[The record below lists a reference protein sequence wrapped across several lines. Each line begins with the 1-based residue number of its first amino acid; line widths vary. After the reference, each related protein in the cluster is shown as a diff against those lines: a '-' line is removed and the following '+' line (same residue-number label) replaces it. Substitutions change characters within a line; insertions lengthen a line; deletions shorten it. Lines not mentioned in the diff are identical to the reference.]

1 VLSRQDKTSLKQ
13 LVLKSHVRLRLE
25 TNAGTEDVG
34 QGTTLLSEGV
44 DNRGS
49 VRHERGLEH
58 VRQDAE
64 NRVEALVLA
73 TLGLPGDAGHELGDE
88 DEIDDERGGEE
99 GVLAHVEE
107 GDGLVAA
114 HEDLGVVLVEGALV
128 VTNSGHVLDDDG
140 VVGVL
145 TLLVQDVV
153 GLDHVVDDVG
163 LGDLLGAE
171 LALGAQV
178 LAVVVTEMVVRS
190 DRGELDTGA
199 DQEVDE
205 GGLHLGL
212 AGFEVVT
219 ADERAVPLSKGNGTG
234 NEGVLGGA
242 VDEWHVVEDT
252 GNGEDGGRSNL
263 LVSVSDGLQQVVG
276 SVVDARDE
284 LSKALSVGSPHDNDL
299 VEVVGGLEVGN
310 VLADL
315 LDVLVA
321 GLGAGEE
328 VVGTV
333 LLVGGNEIRVVDGW
347 ERGDG
352 SHLLADHGLEG
363 GLKDSSTVHGISQVH
378 RADIPSANDEVV
390 GVDHGENVMEGDVDI
405 LGGLRIRAQ
414 LHGGGHGDGTVV
426 VSSTVALTCG
436 PGEVATVG
444 NDTSG
449 DGGTIVTTETD
460 QHHTGLGDGTLDLE
474 VVDGLL
480 GGSNVLASLILRD
493 RGGAVGVLGLDSLV
507 GVLDVWAVDREKVLD
522 GGSTVPACNTSAI
535 VSVWCHILVY

>member
-1 VLSRQDKTSLKQ
+1 MLKR
-13 LVLKSHVRLRLE
+13 HVRLRLE
-25 TNAGTEDVG
+25 TDTGTEDVG
-34 QGTTLLSEGV
+34 EGTTLLSEGV
-44 DNRGS
+44 DDRCAVG
-49 VRHERGLEH
+49 HERGLEH

-73 TLGLPGDAGHELGDE
+73 ALGLPRHARHELGDE
-88 DEIDDERGGEE
+88 DEVDDERGREE
-99 GVLAHVEE
+99 RVLAHVEE

-114 HEDLGVVLVEGALV
+114 HEDLGVVLVQGALV
-128 VTNSGHVLDDDG
+128 VAHGRHVLDHHR

-145 TLLVQDVV
+145 ALLVQDVV
-153 GLDHVVDDVG
+153 GLDHVVHHVG

-178 LAVVVTEMVVRS
+178 LAVVVAEVVVRR
-190 DRGELDTGA
+190 DRGQLDAGA

-205 GGLHLGL
+205 GRLHLGL
-212 AGFEVVT
+212 PGLEVVA
-219 ADERAVPLSKGNGTG
+219 ADEGAVLLSKVNGTRD
-234 NEGVLGGA
+234 EGVLGGA

-252 GNGEDGGRSNL
+252 GDSEDGGRSNL
-263 LVSVSDGLQQVVG
+263 LVSVSDGLEQVVG
-276 SVVDARDE
+276 GVVDARDE
-284 LSKALSVGSPHDNDL
+284 LSEALSVGSPHDNDL
-299 VEVVGGLEVGN
+299 VEAVGSLEVLD

-315 LDVLVA
+315 LNVLVA
-321 GLGAGEE
+321 GLGAGDE

-347 ERGDG
+347 KWGDG

-363 GLKDSSTVHGISQVH
+363 RLKDSGTVHGISQVH
-378 RADIPSANDEVV
+378 GADIPSANDEVV
-390 GVDHGENVMEGDVDI
+390 GVDHGKNVMEGDVDI

-436 PGEVATVG
+436 PGEVAAVG
-444 NDTSG
+444 NDTGG
-449 DGGTIVTTETD
+449 DGGTVVTAETD
-460 QHHTGLGDGTLDLE
+460 QHHTDLGDGTLDLE

-480 GGSNVLASLILRD
+480 GGRNVLASLILGD
-493 RGGAVGVLGLDSLV
+493 RGGAVGVLGLDSL
-507 GVLDVWAVDREKVLD
+507 GSVLDVWAVDREKVLD
-522 GGSTVPACNTSAI
+522 GGSTVPVCNTSAI

>member
-1 VLSRQDKTSLKQ
+1 MLKR
-13 LVLKSHVRLRLE
+13 HVGLWLE
-25 TNAGTEDVG
+25 TDTGTEDVG
-34 QGTTLLSEGV
+34 EGTALLGEGV

-49 VRHERGLEH
+49 VRHKRGLEH

-73 TLGLPGDAGHELGDE
+73 ALGLPGHAGHELGDE
-88 DEIDDERGGEE
+88 DEIDDQRRGEE
-99 GVLAHVEE
+99 GVLADVEE

-128 VTNSGHVLDDDG
+128 VADGGHVLDHDG

-145 TLLVQDVV
+145 ALLVQDVV
-153 GLDHVVDDVG
+153 GLNHVVDDVG

-178 LAVVVTEMVVRS
+178 LAVVVTEMVVR
-190 DRGELDTGA
+190 GNGGQLDAGA

-205 GGLHLGL
+205 GRLHLGL
-212 AGFEVVT
+212 AGLEVVT
-219 ADERAVPLSKGNGTG
+219 ADERAVLLSKVNGTR

-242 VDEWHVVEDT
+242 VDERHVVEDT
-252 GNGEDGGRSNL
+252 GDSKDGGRSNL

-284 LSKALSVGSPHDNDL
+284 LSEALSVGSPHDNDL
-299 VEVVGGLEVGN
+299 VETVGGLEVLD

-315 LDVLVA
+315 LNVLVA
-321 GLGAGEE
+321 GLAAGNQ

-363 GLKDSSTVHGISQVH
+363 WLKDSSTVHGISQVH
-378 RADIPSANDEVV
+378 GADIPSANDEVV
-390 GVDHGENVMEGDVDI
+390 GVDHGQNVMEGDVDI
-405 LGGLRIRAQ
+405 LGGLRIRTK

-426 VSSTVALTCG
+426 VCSTVALTCG
-436 PGEVATVG
+436 PGEVAAVG
-444 NDTSG
+444 NDTSS
-449 DGGTIVTTETD
+449 DGGTVVTTETD
-460 QHHTGLGDGTLDLE
+460 QHHTDLGDGTLDLE

-480 GGSNVLASLILRD
+480 GGSNVLASLILGD
-493 RGGAVGVLGLDSLV
+493 RGGAVRVLGLDSL
-507 GVLDVWAVDREKVLD
+507 GSVLDVWAVDREKVLD
-522 GGSTVPACNTSAI
+522 GGSTVPVCNTSAI
-535 VSVWCHILVY
+535 VSVWCHILVC